1 MRRKAALCLALL
13 LAMTLPLVLA
23 SCGARP
29 TLDELT
35 PRLEEIFRDAAL
47 LNEIYLGDGIPTE
60 EREGFGEYLFAD
72 SAFCEEHG
80 LSSVADLVALT
91 ERTYT
96 KEAAD
101 VLYRKALVTSL
112 EGLGEYRDRTPGPG
126 LLVLDTREA
135 WYTDTAFDYRTDTLI
150 LTDAGR
156 RYAKVSLEVVIT
168 PEGKPSVT
176 RTLTLPLSL
185 GEDGVWR
192 ADSLTYLKYD
202 VETLCK

>member
-1 MRRKAALCLALL
+1 MRRIAALL
-13 LAMTLPLVLA
+13 LALFLVATLPMLLA

-29 TLDELT
+29 TLDELA
-35 PRLEEIFRDAAL
+35 PRLDEIFRDAAL
-47 LNEIYLGDGIPTE
+47 LNEIYLGDGIPTD

-72 SAFCEEHG
+72 SDFCEEHG

-96 KEAAD
+96 KGAAD

-126 LLVLDTREA
+126 LLVLAEREA
-135 WYTDTAFDYRTDTLI
+135 WYTRTSFSYLTDTLT
-150 LTDAGR
+150 LTETGR
-156 RYAKVSLEVVIT
+156 RYAEVSLEVVIT

-176 RTLTLPLSL
+176 RTLTLPLVL

-202 VETLCK
+202 IETLCK